1 MKGVLQ
7 ITGKDLIIYILKNDL
22 ENENIEY
29 ILTQTFLTKEK
40 VAIRL
45 GVGVETVK
53 TMAQLGLL
61 PSIMINGELYIFNDY
76 EKKKT
81 TC

>member
-1 MKGVLQ
+1 M
-7 ITGKDLIIYILKNDL
+7 TGKDLIIYILKNDL
-22 ENENIEY
+22 ENGNIEY
-29 ILTQTFLTKEK
+29 ILTQTFLTKER

-45 GVGVETVK
+45 CVGVETVK
-53 TMAQLGLL
+53 TMAQLDLL

>member
-1 MKGVLQ
+1 M
-7 ITGKDLIIYILKNDL
+7 TGKDLIIYILKNDL

-29 ILTQTFLTKEK
+29 ILTQMFLTKER

-53 TMAQLGLL
+53 AMAQLDLL
-61 PSIMINGELYIFNDY
+61 PSIMINGEIYIFNDY
-76 EKKKT
+76 EKEKDNLLT
-81 TC
+81 EC

>member
-1 MKGVLQ
+1 M
-7 ITGKDLIIYILKNDL
+7 TGKDLIIYILKNDL

-29 ILTQTFLTKEK
+29 ILTQTFLTKER

-53 TMAQLGLL
+53 TMAQLDLL

-76 EKKKT
+76 EKKLKGE
-81 TC
+81 

>member
-1 MKGVLQ
+1 M
-7 ITGKDLIIYILKNDL
+7 TGKDLIIYILKNDL

-29 ILTQTFLTKEK
+29 ILTQMFLTKER

-53 TMAQLGLL
+53 TMAQLDLL
-61 PSIMINGELYIFNDY
+61 PSITINGEIYIFNDY
-76 EKKKT
+76 EKKKDNLLT
-81 TC
+81 EC

>member
-1 MKGVLQ
+1 M
-7 ITGKDLIIYILKNDL
+7 TGKDLIIYILKNDL

-29 ILTQTFLTKEK
+29 ILTQMFLTKER

-53 TMAQLGLL
+53 SMAQMDLL

>member
-1 MKGVLQ
+1 M
-7 ITGKDLIIYILKNDL
+7 TGKDLIIYILKNDL

-29 ILTQTFLTKEK
+29 ILTQTLLTKER

-53 TMAQLGLL
+53 TMAQLDLL

>member
-1 MKGVLQ
+1 M
-7 ITGKDLIIYILKNDL
+7 TGKDLIIYILKNNL

-29 ILTQTFLTKEK
+29 ILAQTFLTKER

-53 TMAQLGLL
+53 TMAQLDLL

>member
-29 ILTQTFLTKEK
+29 ILTQTFLTKER

>member
-29 ILTQTFLTKEK
+29 ILTQTFLTKER

-53 TMAQLGLL
+53 TMAQLDLL